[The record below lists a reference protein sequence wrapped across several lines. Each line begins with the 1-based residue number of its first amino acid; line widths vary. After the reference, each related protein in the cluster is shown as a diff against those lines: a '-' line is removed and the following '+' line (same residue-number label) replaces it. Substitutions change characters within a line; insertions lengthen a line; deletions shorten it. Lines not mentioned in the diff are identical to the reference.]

1 MTTAP
6 AHPHLDRAV
15 ALLAQYPR
23 GLSRSDLLAGLRLHD
38 AAWPELRRGLEAS
51 ASATPVGRGPGLR
64 FVHAQHL
71 PEVPST
77 VREQRAWQERQR
89 ALDNAR
95 SALRALVQ
103 AESVVNS
110 QLAQSATGL
119 DADNVRR
126 LLLELV
132 DQGALRRE
140 GSKRATRYL
149 RASNR
154 PPIAAED
161 RRR

>member
-1 MTTAP
+1 MAACT
-6 AHPHLDRAV
+6 HPQTDRAI

-23 GLSRSDLLAGLRLHD
+23 GLSRGDLLAGLRLHD
-38 AAWPELRRGLEAS
+38 AAWPDLRRSLEACGEAS
-51 ASATPVGRGPGLR
+51 AVGRGPGLR

-71 PEVPST
+71 PDVPPA
-77 VREQRAWQERQR
+77 VREQRAWQARQR
-89 ALDNAR
+89 VLEDAR
-95 SALRALVQ
+95 TALRALVQ

-126 LLLELV
+126 LLVELV
-132 DQGALRRE
+132 DEGSLRRE
-140 GSKRATRYL
+140 GCKRATRYL

-154 PPIAAED
+154 PPLPQGD
-161 RRR
+161 GRR

>member
-1 MTTAP
+1 MTTAS
-6 AHPHLDRAV
+6 ATPHLERAI
-15 ALLAQYPR
+15 ALLTQYPR
-23 GLSRSDLLAGLRLHD
+23 GLSRGDLLAAMHLHD
-38 AAWPELRRGLEAS
+38 VAWPELRRSLEACRTVT
-51 ASATPVGRGPGLR
+51 AVGRGPGLR

-71 PEVPST
+71 QEVPSA
-77 VREQRAWQERQR
+77 VREQRAWQSRQR
-89 ALDNAR
+89 ALDHAR

-103 AESVVNS
+103 SESVVNS
-110 QLAQSATGL
+110 QLAQTATGL

-132 DQGALRRE
+132 DEGALRRE

-154 PPIAAED
+154 PPVVGDD
-161 RRR
+161 RGR